1 MAKMNLLVNLV
12 LVLQNICEV
21 TYSVSTFLSTFLVIQ
36 IVPILMIRALSTFLV
51 IQIVPILMI
60 RALKMTN
67 KLIQTFQP
75 SQNEFFLQKC
85 LNVLNLR
92 TLRNRFLNVLTFWRL
107 YLRTLRAPPCIKC
120 PRPTSKTV
128 IVQQSN
134 KPFIEKCF
142 AFCLKPWNKRTV
154 ERH

>member
-21 TYSVSTFLSTFLVIQ
+21 TYSVSTFLSNTNSSDSDDQSSQYFLSTFLVIQ

-107 YLRTLRAPPCIKC
+107 YLRTLRAPPCISIFEL
-120 PRPTSKTV
+120 RDRFSE
-128 IVQQSN
+128 S
-134 KPFIEKCF
+134 
-142 AFCLKPWNKRTV
+142 CLGDLGV
-154 ERH
+154 DAH